1 MTIFTQKEKFI
12 FQFIIIS
19 VAVGLGVGTIKKIYF
34 KPNYSSKIENE
45 ISEFQSKS
53 ADIVVSDLNK
63 VDVPILKT
71 DDIKHKIT
79 VKLIDINT
87 APKIDL
93 LTLPK
98 IGPVT
103 AERII
108 TYRDDYGPFKS
119 IDDLLKV
126 KGIGVKTLKKLK
138 PFIKID

>member
-1 MTIFTQKEKFI
+1 MLVQPI
-12 FQFIIIS
+12 
-19 VAVGLGVGTIKKIYF
+19 VGKLKS
-34 KPNYSSKIENE
+34 SSKIENE